1 MQKEILRFGYDE
13 SSFNFHQQLVWA
25 SVHFFCCN
33 SLAAFSLQK
42 FQLKIHK
49 WIMWLST
56 VREKMQLL
64 AKYQELSSIFHCNVT
79 MVSLWFVM
87 DDVHSLDCMRIK
99 FRIYEF
105 IFFAWFSMHFFLRI
119 AFTVFVNRNGSLAWL
134 CNTAYCSICIWHQ
147 FKRQLLLS
155 QFFAFEYGIMSNGYS
170 YDIFSSAFINYLHV
184 EFYGSANQICSGSLN
199 GTFSVQ
205 LNFKRNCTERDCD
218 KKAYH

>member
-1 MQKEILRFGYDE
+1 MTEVALISINNWFERAFIF
-13 SSFNFHQQLVWA
+13 SS
-25 SVHFFCCN
+25 CN

-87 DDVHSLDCMRIK
+87 DDVHSLDRMRIK

-155 QFFAFEYGIMSNGYS
+155 QFFAF
-170 YDIFSSAFINYLHV
+170 DIISCPMVTATIFFHQHLLIICMWNFMGLQIKFVVVRWMELFLFNSTSSEIVRNATVIRKLTINYNY
-184 EFYGSANQICSGSLN
+184 E
-199 GTFSVQ
+199 
-205 LNFKRNCTERDCD
+205 
-218 KKAYH
+218 

>member
-1 MQKEILRFGYDE
+1 MTEVALISINNWFWRAFIF
-13 SSFNFHQQLVWA
+13 SS
-25 SVHFFCCN
+25 CN

-119 AFTVFVNRNGSLAWL
+119 GFTVFWNRNGSLAWL

-170 YDIFSSAFINYLHV
+170 YDIFHQHLLIICMWNFMGLQIKFVVVRWMELFLFNSTSSEIVRNASVIRKLTINYNY
-184 EFYGSANQICSGSLN
+184 E
-199 GTFSVQ
+199 
-205 LNFKRNCTERDCD
+205 
-218 KKAYH
+218 

>member
-1 MQKEILRFGYDE
+1 MTIVAIVISINNWLMQAFIFSY
-13 SSFNFHQQLVWA
+13 
-25 SVHFFCCN
+25 CN
-33 SLAAFSLQK
+33 SLQK

-49 WIMWLST
+49 WIMWLSRD
-56 VREKMQLL
+56 REKMQFL
-64 AKYQELSSIFHCNVT
+64 AKCQEFHCNVT

-87 DDVHSLDCMRIK
+87 NDVHSLDRMRIK

-155 QFFAFEYGIMSNGYS
+155 QFFAFECRIMSNGYS
-170 YDIFSSAFINYLHV
+170 YDIFHQHLLIICMWNFMGLQIKFVVVRWMELFLFNSTSSEIVRNATVIRKLTINYNY
-184 EFYGSANQICSGSLN
+184 E
-199 GTFSVQ
+199 
-205 LNFKRNCTERDCD
+205 
-218 KKAYH
+218 